1 MESSKQ
7 PYHALLSFD
16 LEEFDIPNEY
26 GASLPIEEQLS
37 VTQSGNARLLPLLK
51 QLQIPATF
59 FTTAF
64 YARQN
69 DAETKQVAASHEIAS
84 HAFHHSRFSE
94 DDILHSRQ
102 ILSKITG
109 QNIAGFR
116 MPRLAPFSKKLVLQ
130 AGYLY
135 DASLNPTWLPGR
147 YNNLSQPRTLFM
159 QGRLWIMPASVTPT
173 LRIPLFWL
181 AFKNLPLSFIK
192 QCSLQVLKKDHYISL
207 YFHPWE
213 FADISAYKTMP
224 FYTRNVCG
232 NQLLDKLAA
241 YLQWLQEL
249 GVFTTIET
257 FIKSRH
263 QSTSSKNHN

>member
-7 PYHALLSFD
+7 PYRVLLSFD

-26 GASLPIEEQLS
+26 GGTLRDEEQLS
-37 VTQSGNARLLPLLK
+37 VTQKGNSKLLPVLTGME
-51 QLQIPATF
+51 IPATF

-69 DAETKQVAASHEIAS
+69 QSEIEELALSHEIAS

-102 ILSKITG
+102 ILTKISG
-109 QNIAGFR
+109 QTVEGFR
-116 MPRLAPFSKKLVLQ
+116 MPRLAPVNKRNIRA
-130 AGYLY
+130 AGYTY

-147 YNNLSQPRTLFM
+147 YNNFSQPRTLFRKD
-159 QGRLWIMPASVTPT
+159 RLLIMPASVTPW

-192 QCSLQVLKKDHYISL
+192 QCSLNVLKSDGYLSL

-213 FADISAYKTMP
+213 YADLSAYKMMP
-224 FYTRNVCG
+224 FYTRRIHG
-232 NQLLDKLAA
+232 NQLLDKLTA
-241 YLQWLQEL
+241 YLEWIQTFSS
-249 GVFTTIET
+249 FTTMGL
-257 FIKSRH
+257 FIKNHEHALHS
-263 QSTSSKNHN
+263 STL